1 MNWWH
6 PKSFHDL
13 IGGIVTWNHQS
24 ALSRYR
30 EGYHQDKSITVRVVL
45 VSLEDFLMS
54 LEVGEPLGSW
64 GFISPLVVWI
74 IPLCIWS
81 VISIFDY
88 LSTESPRLYVWAC
101 ERENL
106 CLCRAVSGMARLS
119 SRVGGVDH
127 PNEGTALFSFGSW
140 WFGNRK
146 GPSGFLW
153 CLSEA
158 WQCSHLVPSG
168 AHWVFLGETSF
179 HCWALAG
186 IHWQD

>member
-13 IGGIVTWNHQS
+13 IGGTVTWNHQS

-30 EGYHQDKSITVRVVL
+30 EGYHQDKSITAGVVL

-88 LSTESPRLYVWAC
+88 SSTESPRLYVWAC

-106 CLCRAVSGMARLS
+106 CLCRVYQEWLDWVPELVGLITLTRGPLCSPLALGDLETARDPVQFYGAYQRL
-119 SRVGGVDH
+119 G
-127 PNEGTALFSFGSW
+127 NALILFPQEPTGSF
-140 WFGNRK
+140 
-146 GPSGFLW
+146 
-153 CLSEA
+153 
-158 WQCSHLVPSG
+158 
-168 AHWVFLGETSF
+168 
-179 HCWALAG
+179 
-186 IHWQD
+186 